1 MSRKSLVYVGA
12 TIGSIAGGYLP
23 TLWGA
28 DLLSMSSIVF
38 SGLGGLAGIYAAF
51 KLTA

>member
-1 MSRKSLVYVGA
+1 
-12 TIGSIAGGYLP
+12 LP